1 MQMISLIRQEAVK
14 TLPYGAFRI
23 IIILHFLLFITV
35 ILVPSRLNITVPGFS
50 TDYLYQFPNV
60 WEFIP
65 WIASWFNIL
74 LALLI
79 IILVCNEFS
88 YQTFRQ
94 GVINGLSRFDLF
106 AGKAFIITVIALY
119 STLLTFLLCLL
130 FGLIFTDRLS
140 FSGIFSHMYIVLVY
154 FLQVIAYMVL
164 ALLIS
169 VLFRNT
175 ALSIVLFF
183 LYRLVIEPL
192 IRLPFPPET
201 RQYFPVKII
210 ANLTPTPEFLSISS
224 GKEMDASVTDAL
236 NLRDMG
242 ILPHELPLFNNVLL
256 TLVYVGLFVFIIL
269 WLLRKRNL

>member
-1 MQMISLIRQEAVK
+1 MISIIRQEIAK

-23 IIILHFLLFITV
+23 IIILHLLLFITV
-35 ILVPSRLNITVPGFS
+35 ILIPSRLNITVPGFS

-88 YQTFRQ
+88 FQTFRQ
-94 GVINGLSRFDLF
+94 GVINGLSRFELF

-119 STLLTFLLCLL
+119 STLLTFMLCLV
-130 FGLIFTDRLS
+130 FGLFFTDSLS
-140 FSGIFSHMYIVLVY
+140 FTGIFSNMYIVLVY

-164 ALLIS
+164 AMLIS

-183 LYRLVIEPL
+183 LYRLVIEPV
-192 IRLPFPPET
+192 IRMPFPPGI

-224 GKEMDASVTDAL
+224 GKEMGTAATDAL
-236 NLRDMG
+236 NLREMG
-242 ILPHELPLFNNVLL
+242 ILPQELPLLNDVLL
-256 TLVYVGLFVFIIL
+256 TLLYVSLFVFLIL